1 MSECP
6 AGLTRSLSYR
16 SRSVYTILHT
26 QYPQVWDTVKFGC
39 LFTGAELTQ
48 QVMIKKVWDADF
60 NVRPWG
66 AERDPMDW
74 DSIFRYSVWGFCVF
88 PHVLRKWYR
97 FLDGRLDG
105 NSWKVVVQKTVI
117 DQAIFPGKNL

>member
-1 MSECP
+1 
-6 AGLTRSLSYR
+6 
-16 SRSVYTILHT
+16 
-26 QYPQVWDTVKFGC
+26 
-39 LFTGAELTQ
+39 
-48 QVMIKKVWDADF
+48 MIKKVWDADF

-66 AERDPMDW
+66 AERDPMDC

-117 DQAIFPGKNL
+117 DQAIFPGKNLRDSDLMGKSFIRLCFQCPSWPRSTSS